1 MNLWHIDIMHY
12 AKTLFRKPK
21 ALINSTAF
29 NQMDN
34 MLKEIYSKYF
44 NSNERDFVKLI
55 ELVGNYG
62 LVTVNNAI
70 KNLQEVCPTNIS
82 IDKIE
87 FICSRKDDPKIIY
100 LEDND
105 DEIMNNSLNILN
117 EFNSLLKQ

>member
-1 MNLWHIDIMHY
+1 
-12 AKTLFRKPK
+12 
-21 ALINSTAF
+21 
-29 NQMDN
+29 
-34 MLKEIYSKYF
+34 
-44 NSNERDFVKLI
+44 VKLI

-62 LVTVNNAI
+62 LVTINNAI

-100 LEDND
+100 LEDHD